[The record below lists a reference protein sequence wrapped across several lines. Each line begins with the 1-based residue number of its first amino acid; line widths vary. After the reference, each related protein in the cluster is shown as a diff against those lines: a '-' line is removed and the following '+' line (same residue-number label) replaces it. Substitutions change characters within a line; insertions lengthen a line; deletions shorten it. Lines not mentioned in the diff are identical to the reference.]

1 MNSSFS
7 GATQPLRSP
16 QVAHDLGHEF
26 LMVPEPKQ
34 PSNPGAVT
42 ANVLLVDDNLVN
54 LRVLSRLLDREGY
67 KVRPVNNGDQA
78 LKAIE
83 AHQPDLIL
91 LDIRMPGMDGYQVC
105 ERLKA
110 DARFQTIPIIFISA
124 ADALQ
129 DKIRGFEVGGVDY
142 IAKPF
147 QELEVLARIHT
158 HLQIYRL
165 QQALNEKIMALEQAN
180 ARITELSVRDEL
192 TKLYNRRYFNA
203 QATRFFQ
210 HAQRYQ
216 QPLSFAIG
224 DVDYFKKINDR
235 FSHAVGDRVLQ
246 GVAQVLQKN
255 LRSTDLCARYGG
267 EEFVIAFPGI
277 RGQEAIEAC
286 NKVRQA
292 IETAPWPRIHP
303 ELAVTISI
311 GVCADLTLDSYEAM
325 LAIADQQLYC
335 AKHGG
340 RNRVCG

>member
-7 GATQPLRSP
+7 AAAQPSRSP
-16 QVAHDLGHEF
+16 QASDSLDEELLTAPNWQTPAVDLSTG
-26 LMVPEPKQ
+26 
-34 PSNPGAVT
+34 

-67 KVRPVNNGDQA
+67 KVRPVHSGDQA

-83 AHQPDLIL
+83 AHSPDLIL
-91 LDIRMPGMDGYQVC
+91 LDIRMPGMDGYEVC

-110 DARFQTIPIIFISA
+110 DARFRSIPIIFISA
-124 ADALQ
+124 ADALH
-129 DKIRGFEVGGVDY
+129 DKIKGFEVGGVDY

-147 QELEVLARIHT
+147 QELEVLARINT

-165 QQALNEKIMALEQAN
+165 QQALNEKIVALEKAN

-203 QATRFFQ
+203 QADRFFQ

-224 DVDYFKKINDR
+224 DVDCFKGINDR
-235 FSHAVGDRVLQ
+235 FSHAIGDRVLQ

-267 EEFVIAFPGI
+267 EEFVIALPGI
-277 RGQEAIEAC
+277 QGQDAIDAC
-286 NKVRQA
+286 NKVRRA
-292 IETAPWPRIHP
+292 IEAAPWPKIHP
-303 ELAVTISI
+303 ELSVTISI

-325 LAIADQQLYC
+325 LAIADRQLYC